1 MRAMTASP
9 PAPKKITVTVKTAI
23 GQSWDD
29 DQCTTDDP
37 VAKLVDDAVKHFEIK
52 LDAGITAQAVFQN
65 QTLDRQK
72 TLGAA
77 GVKDKD
83 ILFLEVGPPMSN
95 EVVISICCYLIGVAA
110 VALLIL
116 FAIWPK
122 TVVNNPGNVTSYA
135 YDHLFFWY
143 VWNPNPELVLLLVV
157 MCSGV
162 LGAFVQSMA
171 SLVQHKTNSDLGA
184 RWKDWY
190 YSRIPLAIG
199 LALLVYILVRAGLI
213 SMSNVTLGNDPTHIS
228 VFAVA
233 AVSAIVGM
241 FTDEATKRLGK
252 VVDALFGVEEQK
264 GTS

>member
-1 MRAMTASP
+1 
-9 PAPKKITVTVKTAI
+9 
-23 GQSWDD
+23 
-29 DQCTTDDP
+29 
-37 VAKLVDDAVKHFEIK
+37 
-52 LDAGITAQAVFQN
+52 
-65 QTLDRQK
+65 
-72 TLGAA
+72 
-77 GVKDKD
+77 
-83 ILFLEVGPPMSN
+83 
-95 EVVISICCYLIGVAA
+95 
-110 VALLIL
+110 
-116 FAIWPK
+116 
-122 TVVNNPGNVTSYA
+122 
-135 YDHLFFWY
+135 
-143 VWNPNPELVLLLVV
+143 
-157 MCSGV
+157 
-162 LGAFVQSMA
+162 MA